1 MNFCVAV
8 APCTQKGIK
17 IKRIKSSH
25 SSLSVRNIDMAR
37 KYTVKIY
44 RRKDYIFKYIHL
56 GTNLPV
62 LDSFKKYLY
71 REIERMGCYSLL
83 IFDTKKE
90 IIGHVMLYPW
100 GETLYF
106 AFFYAKEDTFEN
118 TQILVDEIKLQAKK
132 FYRSEIY
139 GPVNLPPYI
148 FGFGFSDNITDTSS
162 FAMAPTTNPIYIEY
176 FQKCGFKI
184 KQGISTYK
192 IPMAPITYEKK
203 WDVRSADFSKADEW
217 KQPFLEL
224 QQRLYPV
231 TIQITPNRAD
241 SFYDVIEF
249 IDEFAYDTIILFTY
263 VEEKIIGLGWAS
275 ANPFDLGE
283 NGKSKSLVLF
293 GGAVEPQYQ
302 AQGVVTQTL
311 FQWID
316 THWKLGVTHGES
328 CISDENTAARK
339 LMERWAGK
347 PTRHHVLMQY
357 EMNKDKKKL

>member
-1 MNFCVAV
+1 MNGSKA
-8 APCTQKGIK
+8 KLM
-17 IKRIKSSH
+17 H
-25 SSLSVRNIDMAR
+25 EN
-37 KYTVKIY
+37 YTVKKY
-44 RRKDYIFKYIHL
+44 RRKDLIFKYIPL

-62 LDSFKKYLY
+62 LNSFKKYFY
-71 REIERMGCYSLL
+71 REIERMGCFSLVV
-83 IFDTKKE
+83 FNSKKE
-90 IIGHVMLYPW
+90 VIGHTMLYPW

-106 AFFYAKEDTFEN
+106 AFFYAKDDNFEN
-118 TQILVDEIKLQAKK
+118 SEILINIIKRTAKK
-132 FYRSEIY
+132 LFRSKIF

-148 FGFGFSDNITDTSS
+148 FGFGFSDTITDDSV
-162 FAMAPTTNPIYIEY
+162 FAMAPTTNPIYIDH
-176 FQKCGFKI
+176 FQKCGFRI

-192 IPMAPITYEKK
+192 IPMVPMKYEKK

-217 KQPFLEL
+217 KEAFLGL

-231 TIQITPNRAD
+231 SIQITPNRAE

-249 IDEFAYDTIILFTY
+249 IDEYAYNTIISFAYVND
-263 VEEKIIGLGWAS
+263 KIIGLGWAT

-283 NGKSKSLVLF
+283 DGKAKSLILF

-302 AQGVVTQTL
+302 AQGVVTQIL

-347 PTRHHVLMQY
+347 PTRHHVLMHY
-357 EMNKDKKKL
+357 EMNKDKNRS

>member
-1 MNFCVAV
+1 
-8 APCTQKGIK
+8 
-17 IKRIKSSH
+17 
-25 SSLSVRNIDMAR
+25 MAE
-37 KYTVKIY
+37 KFIVKEY
-44 RRKDYIFKYIHL
+44 RDEESIFNHIHL

-62 LDSFKKYLY
+62 LESFRKYVNK
-71 REIERMGCYSLL
+71 EISRMGCFSFVVLNEE
-83 IFDTKKE
+83 DE
-90 IIGHVMLYPW
+90 IIGHSMLYAW
-100 GETLYF
+100 KNTLYF
-106 AFFYAKEDTFEN
+106 AFFYAKDDSFQYTQFLLEQIKNHAEN
-118 TQILVDEIKLQAKK
+118 LNCDFI
-132 FYRSEIY
+132 F
-139 GPVNLPPYI
+139 GPANLPPYI
-148 FGFGFSDNITDTSS
+148 FGFGFSDNITDKSP
-162 FAMAPTTNPIYIEY
+162 FAMAPTTNPVYIDH
-176 FQKCGFKI
+176 FQKCGFSI

-224 QQRLYPV
+224 QQKLYPV
-231 TIQITPNRAD
+231 TIQITPNRAE

-249 IDEFAYDTIILFTY
+249 IDEFAYDTIISFAF
-263 VEEKIIGLGWAS
+263 VDEKIIGLGWAC

-302 AQGVVTQTL
+302 SQGVVTQIL

-316 THWKLGVTHGES
+316 THWKLGVAHGES

-347 PTRHHVLMQY
+347 PTRHH
-357 EMNKDKKKL
+357 